1 MKRGIQDT
9 HCSVHRGLHAYM
21 LSTSGVCAE
30 VFTIL
35 HIFSWTKA
43 FTLKCLQ
50 AKGRANATKGCF
62 YEWGSCAFILLKRFM
77 HLGAVLHFL
86 NGAFLLWYDFIL
98 SLVQEQ
104 CIKHFFFCYMNKAL
118 VFLCCVGFAML
129 SVSQSVNAQQTSSSF
144 YKITFWAKD
153 MQERTF
159 PICLDCS
166 RHVLF
171 LPPCRILGCKKSKS
185 NQKSHIV
192 YMCHMCFSR

>member
-9 HCSVHRGLHAYM
+9 VVDTYVHRGLHACV
-21 LSTSGVCAE
+21 LFTSSVCVG

-50 AKGRANATKGCF
+50 AKGRANATKGCS
-62 YEWGSCAFILLKRFM
+62 YEWGSCAFILLQRLM
-77 HLGAVLHFL
+77 HLGAMLHFL

-104 CIKHFFFCYMNKAL
+104 CIKHFFFFCYMNKAL
-118 VFLCCVGFAML
+118 VLLCCLCHSLCA
-129 SVSQSVNAQQTSSSF
+129 NAQQTSSSF
-144 YKITFWAKD
+144 YKITFWGKD
-153 MQERTF
+153 VQERTF

-171 LPPCRILGCKKSKS
+171 LSPCWILGCKKSKS
-185 NQKSHIV
+185 NQQSRIV
-192 YMCHMCFSR
+192 YMCHMRFSQ